1 MRYSSCLVDSRE
13 IAMENNE
20 SGNVEEATFEPVS
33 STQTEPSR
41 SDRQWAMG
49 CHLIALCG
57 VVVPVPSANLLGPL
71 ILWLL
76 KREDSAFIDDQGK
89 ESLNFQISLFIYL
102 MACLML
108 SFIGIGLLL
117 IFPVAIFG
125 FVCVIVAAVK
135 ASEGTAFRYPACIRF
150 IK

>member
-1 MRYSSCLVDSRE
+1 
-13 IAMENNE
+13 MESNE
-20 SGNVEEATFEPVS
+20 SGNVEDAVFESVS
-33 STQTEPSR
+33 AEPTGPSR
-41 SDRQWAMG
+41 SERQWAMG

-57 VVVPVPSANLLGPL
+57 IVVPVPAANLLGPL
-71 ILWLL
+71 ILWLM
-76 KREDSAFIDDQGK
+76 KREDGAFIDEQGK

-102 MACLML
+102 LGCML
-108 SFIGIGLLL
+108 LTVIGIGIFL

-125 FVCVIVAAVK
+125 LVCVIIAAIK